1 MYIKT
6 RDGKT
11 STLRALFQRMAPM
24 NHHFDPQQSMVLAHI
39 AEVLGCDLQEAQRC
53 FNSMRQGK
61 VGVLRFNRA
70 QAVWHGCEWVPD
82 DNEESKL
89 ETARRLGAIDKR
101 IMKLEA
107 AQRRM
112 PKGGPRKEDATE
124 DLADTIKSLMDE
136 IDGLKSRIES
146 LEKRVNPDTA
156 MAQAEYAPMAQAEYA
171 PKPTQQASDGDDYL
185 NALRR
190 VVNGKAELSDCAQ
203 DAAEP
208 ASGPL
213 PSSRPDSTLPREYPE
228 WSGPEE

>member
-24 NHHFDPQQSMVLAHI
+24 GHHFDPQQSMVLAHI

-61 VGVLRFNRA
+61 VGVIRFNRA
-70 QAVWHGCEWVPD
+70 QAVWHGCEWVPED
-82 DNEESKL
+82 EEESKL

-101 IMKLEA
+101 ITKLEA

-112 PKGGPRKEDATE
+112 PKGGSRKEDATE
-124 DLADTIKSLMDE
+124 DLADTIKSIMDE
-136 IDGLKSRIES
+136 INGLKSRMES
-146 LEKRVNPDTA
+146 LEKRVNQDAAT
-156 MAQAEYAPMAQAEYA
+156 AQAVSSLRS
-171 PKPTQQASDGDDYL
+171 TQPAVEEDDYL
-185 NALRR
+185 TTLRR
-190 VVNGKAELSDCAQ
+190 VVNGQAELSARAQ
-203 DAAEP
+203 VAAET
-208 ASGPL
+208 ASDPL
-213 PSSRPDSTLPREYPE
+213 PSSHPDSTPPREYPD